1 MKIKNITIGIQSLK
15 KGLKQFT
22 ETVKSIHHGKSPRAR
37 HNDVYFTSVEA
48 MRRILTPKR
57 LELLHVIREKHPGSI
72 YNLAQTTNRDL
83 KNVQDDV
90 TMLSRIGLISLSR
103 TKTARN
109 NVVPRVEYDSL
120 QLHIPVI

>member
-1 MKIKNITIGIQSLK
+1 
-15 KGLKQFT
+15 
-22 ETVKSIHHGKSPRAR
+22 
-37 HNDVYFTSVEA
+37 